1 MMYSAI
7 KGLQF
12 FDIEKKIWTQAHIW
26 AAWAIFSAI
35 RQAPGNLIKIEF
47 LKTDEGKESFT
58 MSLDREQLKT
68 KGFKAM
74 DEFLGKLHTLKSIGD
89 FESAE
94 KWFDSY
100 SQVDETMLK
109 VREIVIA
116 NKVPRR
122 LELQPNL
129 QMEKK
134 DAPEYKEYDA
144 SFEGIIQSYCERYP
158 KQEVDAVFTEWQSKF
173 AIYRHV

>member
-1 MMYSAI
+1 
-7 KGLQF
+7 
-12 FDIEKKIWTQAHIW
+12 
-26 AAWAIFSAI
+26 
-35 RQAPGNLIKIEF
+35 
-47 LKTDEGKESFT
+47 

-129 QMEKK
+129 
-134 DAPEYKEYDA
+134 
-144 SFEGIIQSYCERYP
+144 
-158 KQEVDAVFTEWQSKF
+158 
-173 AIYRHV
+173 